1 VSTSGPPNAA
11 AGAAA
16 RTALA
21 WQRSGLALAATGA
34 AVARGVPGSGV
45 GDRPVVGAL
54 VTILG
59 LSVWLVTSVAE
70 RRRQQHVERP
80 VARVADLG
88 LLAGATVVVGVVL
101 FVLAAW
107 PA

>member
-1 VSTSGPPNAA
+1 MSGGASSP
-11 AGAAA
+11 GRRDAAA

-34 AVARGVPGSGV
+34 VVARGVPTSGV
-45 GDRPVVGAL
+45 GHRPVLGAL
-54 VTILG
+54 VAVLG
-59 LSVWLVTSVAE
+59 LSVWLVTSVTQ
-70 RRRQQHVERP
+70 RRRQEAARRP
-80 VARVADLG
+80 TATVADVAP
-88 LLAGATVVVGVVL
+88 LAVTTAAVGVVL

>member
-1 VSTSGPPNAA
+1 MRPQGIGAD
-11 AGAAA
+11 AAA

-45 GDRPVVGAL
+45 GNRPVLGAL
-54 VTILG
+54 VAVLG
-59 LSVWLVTSVAE
+59 LSVWLVTSMTE
-70 RRRQQHVERP
+70 RRRAAATHRP
-80 VARVADLG
+80 TATLGDL
-88 LLAGATVVVGVVL
+88 LPLAAATVVVGVLL

-107 PA
+107 PSPG